1 LRRRHAAEGKIAGS
15 PTGGSRM
22 LTGTGSTVLR
32 PEPLDS
38 ARGKLVEGLTT
49 GGREKRSGATRCA
62 SSGST
67 VLTAGSMGRSV
78 RTCF

>member
-1 LRRRHAAEGKIAGS
+1 LRPGHRPEGKIAGS

-22 LTGTGSTVLR
+22 LR

-49 GGREKRSGATRCA
+49 GGGEKRSGSPRCA

-78 RTCF
+78 RICP